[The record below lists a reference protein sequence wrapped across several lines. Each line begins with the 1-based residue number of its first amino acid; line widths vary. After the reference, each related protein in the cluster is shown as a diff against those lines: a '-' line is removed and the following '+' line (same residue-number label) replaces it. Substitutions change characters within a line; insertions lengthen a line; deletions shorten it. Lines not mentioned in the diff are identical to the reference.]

1 MNPKIKKIIDNIASK
16 IIEQNNPLKIFL
28 FGSAVNQS
36 GQDPN
41 DLDFLII
48 KESALRR
55 DKRDIEIRENLSD
68 IVYPM
73 DIFVYTP
80 QEYEKFKNLPFS
92 FINKIVNSGKLLYE
106 SK

>member
-1 MNPKIKKIIDNIASK
+1 MNPKIKKIIDSIVAK
-16 IIEQNNPLKIFL
+16 IIERNKPLKIFL

-36 GQDPN
+36 EQDPN

-48 KESALRR
+48 KDSTLRR

-73 DIFVYTP
+73 DIFVYTQ

-92 FINKIVNSGKLLYE
+92 FINKIINNGKLLYE